1 MNTGDKV
8 RVAVTTIQRSNGAAW
23 QGDTGTVIAVTGDGY
38 RIRFHKDGF
47 IAENVKD
54 NEITNT

>member
-8 RVAVTTIQRSNGAAW
+8 QVAATTIQRSNGAAW
-23 QGDTGTVIAVTGDGY
+23 RGDTGTVIAVTGDGY
-38 RIRFHKDGF
+38 RIRFASGF

-54 NEITNT
+54 HEITNT